1 MISFTVLKQSKRSQA
16 RLGIL
21 KTPHGDVET
30 PALVPVATQ
39 AAVKT
44 LTSEEAEVTGSQ
56 MLIANTFHLHLRPGE
71 GRIKKA
77 GGLHRFM
84 SWQRPLM
91 TDSGGFQ
98 VFSLGF
104 GTDLNIGKLAAGKRG
119 TQVKLGA
126 QPSRIRITENGV
138 FFNSPLDGAKLFIGP
153 AESIHIQETLGADIM
168 FAFDECPPPG
178 ADRAYLAASLRRTHR
193 WAKESLGARE
203 SNQALFGIIQGGR
216 VRALREESAHAIT
229 ALSFDGFGIGGE
241 FGAGKRAMGAI
252 VSRVTSL
259 LPKDKPRHL
268 LGIGH
273 PDDIAPII
281 RAGVDT
287 FDCTIP
293 THYGRRG
300 IAFTTHGRLNLTH
313 SAFLKD
319 RRPIEPRCA
328 CMACTGYTRQY
339 LSHLLRAK
347 EMTALRL
354 ITFHNLFHF
363 HARIAEI
370 RRMIADGRL

>member
-1 MISFTVLKQSKRSQA
+1 MISFTILKQSKRSAA

-44 LTSEEAEVTGSQ
+44 LTSEEAEATGSQ
-56 MLIANTFHLHLRPGE
+56 VLIANTFHLHLRPGE
-71 GRIKKA
+71 KIVSKV

-84 SWQRPLM
+84 NWQRPLM

-104 GTDLNIGKLAAGKRG
+104 GTDLETGKLAAGKRG

-126 QPSRIRITENGV
+126 QPSRIRITESGV
-138 FFNSPLDGAKLFIGP
+138 FFRSPLNGANLFIGP
-153 AESIHIQETLGADIM
+153 QESIRIQETLGADIM
-168 FAFDECPPPG
+168 FTFDECPPPG

-203 SNQALFGIIQGGR
+203 SSQALFGIIQGGR
-216 VRALREESAHAIT
+216 VRALRTESARAIT
-229 ALSFDGFGIGGE
+229 ALPFDGFGIGGE
-241 FGAGKRAMGAI
+241 FGAGKPAMGAM
-252 VSRVTSL
+252 VSHVTSL
-259 LPKDKPRHL
+259 LPERLPRHL

-273 PDDIAPII
+273 PDDLATII

-300 IAFTTHGRLNLTH
+300 IAFVAKGRLNLTNA
-313 SAFLKD
+313 AFLRD
-319 RRPIEPRCA
+319 TRPIDTHCA

-339 LSHLLRAK
+339 IAHLLRAK

-363 HARIAEI
+363 HARIAKI
-370 RRMIADGRL
+370 RRMIAGGKF